1 MGSLLYNNSANGPT
15 MFLPPQHHTF
25 QTSPFDHLAQST
37 NSFHYQNQSTSQWN
51 SAAPIRPEPSL
62 RHSKKRSRD
71 SDDVDG
77 DFFQAPRVPTPR
89 PEPIYGEGMTLIDP
103 VSGRPI
109 GCDGQTGT
117 WYEEQLEADRKAAEA
132 AVKEEA
138 AYQAR
143 LPKAKRLNSQ
153 PALHD
158 LPLSQHEQSPC
169 VQQQPFHLGVDPVHA
184 ANPLA
189 DLYKAEWLCNSNSE
203 ETRMASRGW
212 AKFIEKSYLL
222 LSNPEVLMTY
232 CEAQLFGA
240 PDIKYI
246 VARTNQG
253 FWRFSEDLRQAQK
266 VASKWESCL
275 SSLRQGSYSFA
286 GEQVLMAGG
295 EIVRN
300 ADEASDVD
308 EPMGEVSLGM
318 KASSAPEQWQP
329 MSMVTGK
336 TMGKRP
342 LSGGFTAMDR
352 ETVRSWRE
360 QPGMSSWADTA
371 PKSAPT
377 AFHTTFGEPGGYVS
391 IGMDLD

>member
-1 MGSLLYNNSANGPT
+1 MGSLMFNDSADGPT
-15 MFLPPQHHTF
+15 MFVPPQHHTF
-25 QTSPFDHLAQST
+25 QASPFNHLAQST
-37 NSFHYQNQSTSQWN
+37 RSFHYQNQSTSQWN

-77 DFFQAPRVPTPR
+77 DFFQAPRVPSPR

-117 WYEEQLEADRKAAEA
+117 WYEEQLEADRKAAK
-132 AVKEEA
+132 AVAQEEA

-158 LPLSQHEQSPC
+158 LPIPEDQQSPFAQHQSLC
-169 VQQQPFHLGVDPVHA
+169 PQADSVFA

-189 DLYKAEWLCNSNSE
+189 DLYKAEWLCNSNSD

-232 CEAQLFGA
+232 CESQSFGA
-240 PDIKYI
+240 SDIKYI

-266 VASKWESCL
+266 VALKWESCL
-275 SSLRQGSYSFA
+275 AKLKEGSRSFV
-286 GEQVLMAGG
+286 GEQVMLAGG
-295 EIVRN
+295 GIRFNVEEGSD
-300 ADEASDVD
+300 ADET
-308 EPMGEVSLGM
+308 MGEETSGM

-329 MSMVTGK
+329 LSMGTGRL
-336 TMGKRP
+336 MGKRP

-352 ETVRSWRE
+352 ETVRSWRD
-360 QPGMSSWADTA
+360 QPGLSSWADTTS
-371 PKSAPT
+371 KSAPT
-377 AFHTTFGEPGGYVS
+377 AFHSTFGEPSGYVS
-391 IGMDLD
+391 MGMDLD

>member
-1 MGSLLYNNSANGPT
+1 MFNDSADGPT
-15 MFLPPQHHTF
+15 MFVPPQHHTF
-25 QTSPFDHLAQST
+25 PTSPFNHLAQST

-51 SAAPIRPEPSL
+51 STASIRPEPAL

-103 VSGRPI
+103 ISGRPV

-132 AVKEEA
+132 AVQEEA
-138 AYQAR
+138 TFQAR

-158 LPLSQHEQSPC
+158 LPISHNQQSPFA
-169 VQQQPFHLGVDPVHA
+169 QQQSSCPYADA
-184 ANPLA
+184 ASAADPLA
-189 DLYKAEWLCNSNSE
+189 ALYKAEWLCNSNSD

-212 AKFIEKSYLL
+212 AKYIEKQYPL

-232 CEAQLFGA
+232 CESQTFGA

-266 VASKWESCL
+266 VALKWESCL
-275 SSLRQGSYSFA
+275 LKLKECSNSFV
-286 GEQVLMAGG
+286 GEQVLLAGG
-295 EIVRN
+295 AIRCPAEGS
-300 ADEASDVD
+300 SDVD
-308 EPMGEVSLGM
+308 ETMGEVTTGM

-329 MSMVTGK
+329 MSMGTGRA
-336 TMGKRP
+336 MGKRP

-352 ETVRSWRE
+352 ETVRSWRD
-360 QPGMSSWADTA
+360 QPGMPSWVDTTS
-371 PKSAPT
+371 KSAPAT
-377 AFHTTFGEPGGYVS
+377 FNSTFGEPSGYVS
-391 IGMDLD
+391 TGMDLD